1 VIRVGDLTLFQPIRA
16 ETLAEFTTVRERT
29 VRITVNT
36 VGRTALHVLALDEDG
51 SLAEDVAPMF
61 LTTVDGLEDV
71 EFYAHGPFAI
81 QGDGDWNL
89 KTLDGQPVHVAV
101 PDAEAFVRISERRAR
116 NPEIERLQAMLLQNQ
131 ERRMGA
137 MYEEVRL
144 EREALA
150 REREEIEYQRTS
162 ADSGGEQPPASGE
175 AAGTGEP
182 APHAGSSG
190 KTKGGT
196 DDGS

>member
-16 ETLAEFTTVRERT
+16 ETLAEFATVRERT

-36 VGRTALHVLALDEDG
+36 VGRTALHVLAMDEDG
-51 SLAEDVAPMF
+51 TIADDVAPMF

-89 KTLDGQPVHVAV
+89 KTLDGQPVHVAI

-144 EREALA
+144 EREQLA
-150 REREEIEYQRTS
+150 REREEIEYQRAS
-162 ADSGGEQPPASGE
+162 ADSGGEQPPAPTEGTGAGQPASH
-175 AAGTGEP
+175 AGT
-182 APHAGSSG
+182 AG
-190 KTKGGT
+190 KAEGGT